1 MKTAEML
8 DAAQKKLGVNSDYA
22 LAKAM
27 GITKGR
33 IGHYRTGIRTPDE
46 QACFQIAD
54 ILGIDPAAVIA
65 TVKAERETEPSKA
78 AFWRKQTARYAAALA
93 VLAMLNSGS
102 VAAAMGC
109 GYTTAVK
116 FTSLC
121 IMRNQG

>member
-46 QACFQIAD
+46 QACFQLAD

-65 TVKAERETEPSKA
+65 AVKAERETEPSKA
-78 AFWRKQTARYAAALA
+78 AFWRMQAGKYAAALG
-93 VLAMLNSGS
+93 VLTMLNSGS
-102 VAAAMGC
+102 VAAAIGH
-109 GYTTAVK
+109 GYTAAVKITAV
-116 FTSLC
+116 C
-121 IMRNQG
+121 IIRN